1 VQQDLRRVFGV
12 RTASGFLSS
21 RFAARDFAA
30 GGGVAARGFCKC
42 VDLVLEPR
50 PGKNVTCGC
59 VQSERDEVTIKRQ
72 IGLKKDEYFVDGK
85 HVS

>member
-1 VQQDLRRVFGV
+1 MVYV
-12 RTASGFLSS
+12 ASGVLIS

-30 GGGVAARGFCKC
+30 GGGFAARGFCKC

>member
-1 VQQDLRRVFGV
+1 MTR
-12 RTASGFLSS
+12 
-21 RFAARDFAA
+21 A
-30 GGGVAARGFCKC
+30 G
-42 VDLVLEPR
+42 
-50 PGKNVTCGC
+50 